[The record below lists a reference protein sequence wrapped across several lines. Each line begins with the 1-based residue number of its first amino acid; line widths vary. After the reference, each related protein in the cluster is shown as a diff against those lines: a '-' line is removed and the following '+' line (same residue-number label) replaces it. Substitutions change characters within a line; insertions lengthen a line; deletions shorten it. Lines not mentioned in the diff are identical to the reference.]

1 MNGVQRSP
9 LLQLNSPLYVVPLDY
24 AHIILLSLLLSQIAD
39 GDRKISTLYDMLDE
53 QDATNR
59 DAKGLPFTV
68 CTSLPLMSHFVS
80 LTNKFNQIRTVF
92 VIDPKKVIRL
102 TISYPASTGRNFDEI
117 LRYVFHSIF
126 SVKFVAET
134 MLLVQCH

>member
-1 MNGVQRSP
+1 MIRNNV
-9 LLQLNSPLYVVPLDY
+9 L
-24 AHIILLSLLLSQIAD
+24 QIAD
-39 GDRKISTLYDMLDE
+39 EDRKISTLYDMLDA

-68 CTSLPLMSHFVS
+68 RF
-80 LTNKFNQIRTVF
+80 FNYRRPWILNISQIRTVF

-117 LRYVFHSIF
+117 IRYVHSLPFKCKALTMAAGSSIVRWTF
-126 SVKFVAET
+126 TSKSET
-134 MLLVQCH
+134 NYMLC